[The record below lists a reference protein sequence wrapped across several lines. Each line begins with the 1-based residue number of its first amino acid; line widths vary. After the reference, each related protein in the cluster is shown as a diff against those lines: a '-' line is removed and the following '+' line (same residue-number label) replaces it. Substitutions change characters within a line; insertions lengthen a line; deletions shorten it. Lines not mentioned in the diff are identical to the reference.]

1 MDEAT
6 PAAGRPR
13 CPICQHT
20 EFQHE
25 RGKIDSQWGV
35 TAHRVDILV
44 CRSCGYVLLFYEGN
58 TIFDFD

>member
-1 MDEAT
+1 MDDERT
-6 PAAGRPR
+6 SRGKPQ
-13 CPICQHT
+13 CPICGGS

-44 CRSCGYVLLFYEGN
+44 CGNCGYVLLFYEGN